1 MDSTEAAWTKNQ
13 ILRGQPFLLHAGDVD
28 NVGSCSKACYMAI
41 AWLLN
46 KEASKSSVDCVVLK
60 QTMPDGLTKSWA
72 VHPTEE
78 DSLLF
83 PWEMGKVPNKED
95 SK

>member
-1 MDSTEAAWTKNQ
+1 MDGSTELVWIKNQ
-13 ILRGQPFLLHAGDVD
+13 ILRGQPFLLDAGGVH
-28 NVGSCSKACYMAI
+28 NAGNCNKACYLAI

-46 KEASKSSVDCVVLK
+46 KEASKSSVHCVVLK
-60 QTMPDGLTKSWA
+60 GTMPDGLSKSWA

-83 PWEMGKVPNKED
+83 PWELSKVPNEE
-95 SK
+95 